1 MLRNYVYMYDLFF
14 FDLFLGKGFFSC
26 KGKKI
31 LKKIYVN
38 DVLGYSFFLK
48 LRLKVEIKID
58 IK

>member
-38 DVLGYSFFLK
+38 DVLGYSFFFL
-48 LRLKVEIKID
+48 IKI
-58 IK
+58 KS